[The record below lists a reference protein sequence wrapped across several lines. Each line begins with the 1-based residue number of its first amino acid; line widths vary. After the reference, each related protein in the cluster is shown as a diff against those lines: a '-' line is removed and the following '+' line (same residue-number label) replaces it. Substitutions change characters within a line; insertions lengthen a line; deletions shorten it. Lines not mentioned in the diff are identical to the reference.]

1 MLLLDTETLDPPER
15 ADAFQAAVSG
25 ASSSNLARFEDPAAV
40 RARLDL
46 FDFGPGRVFNVR
58 ATGNTLLRTQKIA
71 RGETEQAIA
80 LALPVSGQNRLCR
93 DQEERLLGPR
103 DMLLVDLASPYE
115 YGWHGSGSSYAFQV
129 GFDRLGLGMD
139 TIRAAWPRLDA
150 TPLYPVVRDHILH
163 ITTCAEQL
171 SADPAASQ
179 LAAAT
184 VDMMRALIV
193 SAAQDQRLLGDALA
207 TSLVP
212 RILAYARHHLTE
224 DDLAPARIAAAH
236 NISIRYLYKLLEKE
250 GISLEQWIIERRLE
264 GARTDLASPAGRGRP
279 IESVA
284 RAWGFGDP
292 SFFSRRFR
300 RAYGMTPRQWQQ
312 RIPPQTDPGARLG

>member
-1 MLLLDTETLDPPER
+1 MLLLDTETLDPSER

-25 ASSSNLARFEDPAAV
+25 ASSSNLVRFEDPAAV

-46 FDFGPGRVFNVR
+46 FDFGLGRVFNVR

-71 RGETEQAIA
+71 RGATEQAIA
-80 LALPVSGQNRLCR
+80 LALPVSGQNRLR
-93 DQEERLLGPR
+93 WDREERLLGPR

-115 YGWHGSGSSYAFQV
+115 YGWHRTGSSYAFQV
-129 GFDRLGLGMD
+129 DFDRLGLGMD

-163 ITTCAEQL
+163 VTTRAEKL

-236 NISIRYLYKLLEKE
+236 NISVRYLYKLLEKE
-250 GISLEQWIIERRLE
+250 GIGLEQWIIERRLE
-264 GARTDLASPAGRGRP
+264 GAHTDLASPAGRARP

-300 RAYGMTPRQWQQ
+300 RAYGITPRQWQQ
-312 RIPPQTDPGARLG
+312 RMPPHTDPAARHR

>member
-1 MLLLDTETLDPPER
+1 MLILDTETLDPAER

-80 LALPVSGQNRLCR
+80 LALPVSGQNRLR
-93 DQEERLLGPR
+93 WDREERLLDPR

-115 YGWHGSGSSYAFQV
+115 YGWHGTGSSYAFQV
-129 GFDRLGLGMD
+129 DFDRLGLGMD

-163 ITTCAEQL
+163 VTTHAEQL
-171 SADPAASQ
+171 SADGGADDIDDG
-179 LAAAT
+179 
-184 VDMMRALIV
+184 VDRADFVEVNFLN
-193 SAAQDQRLLGDALA
+193 GDGMDGGFGFAEELKGA
-207 TSLVP
+207 DGAVFGGIGE
-212 RILAYARHHLTE
+212 RGGA
-224 DDLAPARIAAAH
+224 DDLKDRG
-236 NISIRYLYKLLEKE
+236 E
-250 GISLEQWIIERRLE
+250 GTMGGVGVVRM
-264 GARTDLASPAGRGRP
+264 
-279 IESVA
+279 
-284 RAWGFGDP
+284 F
-292 SFFSRRFR
+292 
-300 RAYGMTPRQWQQ
+300 
-312 RIPPQTDPGARLG
+312 